1 MWTYNLQSSHG
12 PGHQRTTASTHQALT
27 DQNIREYPG
36 QQGQGYI
43 LWSWSKISLCIA
55 GGLCLWC
62 VSSDRSLATGQR
74 VVSGW
79 TCYQPVV
86 HLPVRISSCWAH
98 TTPAYVGLASQ
109 LTPTQ
114 KHTAQHGTLD
124 KQAVLIMENFI
135 LHIEYRSLGQCTYV
149 HIGKFETSYQNW
161 GDFGESKNPKF
172 EAHSRKK

>member
-1 MWTYNLQSSHG
+1 MNLQPSVQPWPWTSENNRQHTPSFNWSEHSRVSG
-12 PGHQRTTASTHQALT
+12 TTGTG
-27 DQNIREYPG
+27 IYIV
-36 QQGQGYI
+36 I

-86 HLPVRISSCWAH
+86 HLPVRISSCLAH

-124 KQAVLIMENFI
+124 KQAVLIMEN
-135 LHIEYRSLGQCTYV
+135 IEYRSLGQCTYV
-149 HIGKFETSYQNW
+149 HIGTFETSYQNW
-161 GDFGESKNPKF
+161 GDFGESKNPKI